1 MTKAHGTACFILL
14 FMEYVQSQPFNA
26 CYVLPYNISHFGSAR
41 MGITCIVEGC
51 GNCKERPEEGKNIL
65 FHQLPADEIKRKLW
79 IENIVNSSCGFKKNL
94 KAVGGKSCVC
104 SEHFRESDYI
114 LGFTGTKRLNYKL
127 AVPFSTVTN
136 CKVNMK

>member
-1 MTKAHGTACFILL
+1 M
-14 FMEYVQSQPFNA
+14 
-26 CYVLPYNISHFGSAR
+26 LPYNISNFGSAR